1 MLNKKPLTLS
11 KMLAT
16 RRNLYLTISS
26 RLTMKLKAMLL
37 VIPLLLLSKP
47 STNRDAII
55 DSLAQAIIYE
65 IQDAF
70 ATVAK
75 IEPVKYTSSNMLFS
89 RFLELL
95 SESAPKEREVTYY
108 ADRLFVSPKY
118 LSAVCKEVCGN
129 TASAIIGAYVT
140 KEVERLLK
148 ANTMSIKEIA
158 NELNFSSI

>member
-1 MLNKKPLTLS
+1 
-11 KMLAT
+11 
-16 RRNLYLTISS
+16 
-26 RLTMKLKAMLL
+26 
-37 VIPLLLLSKP
+37 
-47 STNRDAII
+47 
-55 DSLAQAIIYE
+55 
-65 IQDAF
+65 
-70 ATVAK
+70 
-75 IEPVKYTSSNMLFS
+75 MLFS

-95 SESAPKEREVTYY
+95 SESAPKEREVIYY

-158 NELNFSSI
+158 YRLNFDSPDYFSSKFKNKIGCKPSEYRAKTR